1 MRLEDYEVEA
11 IKNVVNKYDENAQV
25 YLFGSRTD
33 ETKRGGD
40 IDLLIISDILTF
52 NEKRKIRLDLYKRL
66 GEQKIDIIITK
77 EIRGAF
83 IKLAYEQGV
92 RL

>member
-1 MRLEDYEVEA
+1 MRLKNYEIEA
-11 IKNVVNKYDENAQV
+11 IRNVVRKYDEKARV

-33 ETKRGGD
+33 EKAKGGD
-40 IDLLIISDILTF
+40 IDLLIISDVLTF
-52 NEKRKIRLDLYKRL
+52 NEKRKIRLDLYKKL

-77 EIRGAF
+77 EVKGAF
-83 IKLAYEQGV
+83 IKLAYEKGV